1 VGPGGEVTAVD
12 VSAEQLSIAESQ
24 AKADGHRNIRFINV
38 TAYDTGLPR
47 NYFDVV
53 HCRMLLCH
61 LASPLDAL
69 REMAAIARPG
79 GLIIWGLRAV
89 EWVI

>member
-1 VGPGGEVTAVD
+1 
-12 VSAEQLSIAESQ
+12 
-24 AKADGHRNIRFINV
+24 
-38 TAYDTGLPR
+38 LPR

-61 LASPLDAL
+61 LTSPLDAL

-79 GLIIWGLRAV
+79 GLIICFDVDLTGLFSIPATDCYARV
-89 EWVI
+89 QELIHGLLPESRNR